1 MKLNI
6 NLKPLFPNNVI
17 FSECF
22 SFARMFAA
30 FIKKQSKTKIPQ
42 NNSKNPTPTQTKK
55 IYQNKT
61 KFIPDVDSFF

>member
-30 FIKKQSKTKIPQ
+30 FIKKQSKTKQKPPQ
-42 NNSKNPTPTQTKK
+42 NNSKKHTPIQTKT
-55 IYQNKT
+55 IYQYKT
-61 KFIPDVDSFF
+61 KFGIV

>member
-6 NLKPLFPNNVI
+6 NLKPLFPDNVI

-30 FIKKQSKTKIPQ
+30 FIKKQSKTK
-42 NNSKNPTPTQTKK
+42 TPKITQKTP
-55 IYQNKT
+55 YQNKP
-61 KFIPDVDSFF
+61 KNIPKQN